1 MDANIPYTDAG
12 YDMYNDIKTRTN
24 GEIYLGVVGPVR
36 TGKSTFIKR
45 FMEMC
50 VLPVMKDENEK
61 KRATDELPQ
70 ASGGTTIMT
79 TEPKFIPKEAALIS
93 PFDGI
98 SMKVRLVDCVGYMVD
113 GANGHMENGVERMV
127 KTPWTTQEIPFS
139 KAAEMG
145 TKKVINEHSTI
156 GIVVTTDG
164 SITGIDRKDYI
175 PAEEKTIKELKD
187 INKPFVVLLNCVK
200 PYSKESKEL
209 AENMSEKYNITVMPV
224 NCDQLKSDDVNRI
237 FENIL
242 KEFPVKQID
251 FYTPAW
257 TEVLPSDHWLKKE
270 LCQAAYNVLEDIS
283 TIRDADK
290 YEYDMENDYIK
301 QLTISNVN
309 MAEGLVNIDYD
320 MNQGIYY
327 DILSELTGTDIRNE
341 YELVS
346 TIKNLSVKKKEY
358 ESISDAMSQVNLSGF
373 GVVTPVRSAIELD
386 EPVVIKNG
394 NKYGVKIKAKV
405 PSVNLLKT
413 QINVEIAPIVG
424 TKNQA
429 DDLIDYIKHNTC
441 DNPDGIWDTNI
452 FGKTIEQ
459 IVDDG
464 IYEKTHNI
472 TKENM
477 DKISETIEKVMNENS
492 GLVCLIV

>member
-1 MDANIPYTDAG
+1 MESNMPYTDSG
-12 YDMYNDIKTRTN
+12 FDMYNDIKHRTN

-36 TGKSTFIKR
+36 TGKSTFIRR

-50 VLPVMKDENEK
+50 VLPVMKDDNEK

-79 TEPKFIPKEAALIS
+79 TEPKFIPKEAAIIS

-98 SMKVRLVDCVGYMVD
+98 SMKVRLVDCVGYMID

-127 KTPWTTQEIPFS
+127 KTPWSNQEIPFS
-139 KAAEMG
+139 KAAETG
-145 TKKVINEHSTI
+145 TKKVITQHSTI

-175 PAEEKTIKELKD
+175 PAEEKTINELKQ
-187 INKPFVVLLNCVK
+187 IGKPFVVLLNSIK
-200 PYSKESKEL
+200 PFSKETKEL
-209 AENMSEKYNITVMPV
+209 ADDMIKTYDVSVLPV
-224 NCDQLKSDDVNRI
+224 NCDQLKQDDVTRI
-237 FENIL
+237 FENVL
-242 KEFPVKQID
+242 KEFPVKEID
-251 FYTPAW
+251 FNTPAW
-257 TEVLPSDHWLKKE
+257 TQVLPSQHWLRKE
-270 LCQAAYNVLEDIS
+270 LCQAAYRVLEDIN
-283 TIRDADK
+283 TIKDADK
-290 YEYDMENDYIK
+290 YEYNEDNKYIK
-301 QLTISNVN
+301 QILISNVN
-309 MAEGLVNIDYD
+309 MAEGLINVDYD

-346 TIKNLSVKKKEY
+346 TIKELSVRKKEF
-358 ESISDAMSQVNLSGF
+358 ESIGDAMSQVNLSGF

-394 NKYGVKIKAKV
+394 SKYGVKIKARV

-413 QINVEIAPIVG
+413 QINIEIAPIVG

-429 DDLIDYIKHNTC
+429 DDLINYIKDNTS

>member
-1 MDANIPYTDAG
+1 MDDNKPYTDVS
-12 YDMYNDIKTRTN
+12 YDMYNDIKQRTN

-36 TGKSTFIKR
+36 TGKSTFIRR

-50 VLPVMKDENEK
+50 VIPVMQDENER
-61 KRATDELPQ
+61 KRAIDELPQ

-79 TEPKFIPKEAALIS
+79 TEPMFIPKEAAKIS
-93 PFDGI
+93 PFDGVSI
-98 SMKVRLVDCVGYMVD
+98 KVRMVDCVGYMIK

-127 KTPWTTQEIPFS
+127 KTPWSDDEIPFS
-139 KAAEMG
+139 QAAETG
-145 TKKVINEHSTI
+145 TKKVITQHSTI

-164 SITGIDRKDYI
+164 SITGIDRDDYI
-175 PAEEKTIKELKD
+175 PAEEKTIKELKS

-200 PYSKESKEL
+200 PYSKESEKIAASL
-209 AENMSEKYNITVMPV
+209 SDKYNVSVIPL
-224 NCDQLKSDDVNRI
+224 NCDQLKKEDVNRI
-237 FENIL
+237 FNSVL
-242 KEFPVKQID
+242 MEFPVKQID
-251 FYTPAW
+251 FHTPAW
-257 TEVLPSDHWLKKE
+257 TQILPSDHWLKKE
-270 LCQAAYNVLEDIS
+270 LFQAAYQLLDSID
-283 TIRDADK
+283 TIKDADT
-290 YEYDMENDYIK
+290 YEYNADNKYIK
-301 QLTISNVN
+301 QLSVSNIN
-309 MAEGLVNIDYD
+309 MAEGCVSADYD
-320 MNQGIYY
+320 MKQGIYY

-346 TIKNLSVKKKEY
+346 TIKELSARKKEY
-358 ESISDAMSQVNLSGF
+358 ESIGNAMSEVNMSGF
-373 GVVTPVRSAIELD
+373 GVVTPVRNAIELD

-429 DDLIDYIKHNTC
+429 DDLIDYIKDNTK
-441 DNPDGIWDTNI
+441 DNPEGIWDTNI

-464 IYEKTHNI
+464 IHEKTHNI
-472 TKENM
+472 TKDNM